1 MQNCSLSS
9 SSRASRDR
17 QPNPSRRAASLSSAS
32 TNVYDPPLWLC
43 LRLGPTCGVMSG
55 RKLMPGR
62 HGRRLFCPSSQ
73 SAHLCL
79 KLCILGS
86 SLMTIVLDMTLP
98 MVRARLWRYLI
109 AHRLWFWQAMRVAD
123 SAVTCMAHWVAR
135 PRWWSA
141 SSRSS
146 ACTAATLAAPV
157 TGVSLSTR
165 RRDHVSVEGVS
176 GRAFR
181 ALPASR
187 ARRVESV
194 LVRSLCVG
202 VLLLLSTDLEA
213 FESQASG
220 LVEWSCANPSLAFA
234 LVPLHQADG

>member
-1 MQNCSLSS
+1 M
-9 SSRASRDR
+9 
-17 QPNPSRRAASLSSAS
+17 RRPFGL
-32 TNVYDPPLWLC
+32 
-43 LRLGPTCGVMSG
+43 
-55 RKLMPGR
+55 
-62 HGRRLFCPSSQ
+62 SSQ

-109 AHRLWFWQAMRVAD
+109 VFRLWFWQAKRAAN

-146 ACTAATLAAPV
+146 ACTAASLAAPV

-165 RRDHVSVEGVS
+165 RRDHVFVEGVS
-176 GRAFR
+176 GRVFR

-187 ARRVESV
+187 ARRVENV
-194 LVRSLCVG
+194 LVRSLRVRA
-202 VLLLLSTDLEA
+202 LLLFRKDLDPFRSEA
-213 FESQASG
+213 RRLGFLHGTMRVARLNFVLGETLPQLDTF
-220 LVEWSCANPSLAFA
+220 LVAPRALLAYS
-234 LVPLHQADG
+234 